1 MFKIERAIIMAAGKG
16 TRLLP
21 VTNKVP
27 KPLVKVNGIS
37 MIETVINSLKK
48 NNINEIYI
56 VVGYKKEQFSYLK
69 DKYENIKLIEN
80 PYYDSCNNISSLYVA
95 REYIKNTFI
104 IDGDQVI
111 KNPDILNPQF
121 QKSGYCASWAYIT
134 NEWLMTVEDDR
145 VVKCSRD
152 GGKNGYQLYGISMW
166 TEEDGEKLK
175 EHLEKEFICN
185 NNKQI
190 YWDDVPMFVHF
201 DEYNLGIRLIDHEDI
216 FEIDS
221 YDDLVRLDSS
231 YK

>member
-16 TRLLP
+16 TRLSP
-21 VTNKVP
+21 ITKKTP
-27 KPLVKVNGIS
+27 KPLVKVNGIA
-37 MIETVINSLKK
+37 MIETVINALKK

-69 DKYENIKLIEN
+69 DKYENIELIEN

-95 REYIKNTFI
+95 REHINNTFI
-104 IDGDQVI
+104 IDGDQII
-111 KNPDILNPQF
+111 KNPNILNTQF
-121 QKSGYCASWAYIT
+121 EKSGYCASWTEST
-134 NEWLMTVEDDR
+134 NEWLMTVEDNK
-145 VVKCSRD
+145 VLKCSRD

-166 TEEDGEKLK
+166 SQEDGQRLK
-175 EHLEKEFICN
+175 KHVEKEFICN
-185 NNKQI
+185 NNNQI

-201 DEYNLGIRLIDHEDI
+201 DEYDLGIRLINHEDI

>member
-21 VTNKVP
+21 ITEKVP
-27 KPLVKVNGIS
+27 KPLIKVNGIS
-37 MIETVINSLKK
+37 MIETIITSLKK

-56 VVGYKKEQFSYLK
+56 VVGYKKEEFLYLK
-69 DKYENIKLIEN
+69 DKYENITFIEN

-104 IDGDQVI
+104 IDGDQII
-111 KNPDILNPQF
+111 KNINILNPEA
-121 QKSGYCASWAYIT
+121 QKSGYCASWVDST
-134 NEWLMTVEDDR
+134 NEWLMEVEDNK
-145 VVKCSRD
+145 VINCSRN

-166 TEEDGEKLK
+166 NEEDGKRLK
-175 EHLEKEFICN
+175 KHIEQEFNSN
-185 NNKQI
+185 NNQI

-201 DEYNLGIRLIDHEDI
+201 NEYDLGIRLINHGDI

-221 YDDLVRLDSS
+221 YNELIKLDSS